1 MIRTSET
8 WRQETRENIRQAAGL
23 AAISIGVF
31 DATAAPDAQVEI
43 PEPLWAGGSVLD
55 DGLPVCYAVYEPA
68 FFRLDRRQLLLPK
81 EWGAMQS
88 QRFVGNAQADGIGLF
103 KQAQEIEITFGG
115 KHDLAGLTLDF
126 GTLDE
131 EAPVRLEIE
140 ALRDGAV
147 AASQTADSPGAQLR
161 VELAMQ
167 QVDGVRLRFARLRP
181 YGRARLARVR
191 FGLGYEYGNAEILR
205 ITATQSRSP
214 VSMELPGDRLRFS
227 LRNENG
233 RFDIESPS
241 ALVQFLAEGQTV
253 TVRYGFALEN
263 GAEWVPGGVWRL
275 QEWTVDG
282 GEAQFTAA
290 GPLAALNDVQYE
302 TGEYYRLAHNARELA
317 ADVLRTAG
325 LSEEQWYL
333 DPYLERV
340 QVTAPLPVASCA
352 QVLQL
357 LANRCR
363 AQLFSGRDGRVCIE
377 ATVQAEFAAE
387 SSAQQPPFSDAATLG
402 QEGNAVYA
410 AFEPS
415 FFRLDKQQLLLPAS
429 GGTQPAGWTA
439 LTPADG
445 EGALS
450 GALVLL
456 QYEAP
461 TNVYSL
467 EIDWGGAPPVQA
479 RAICRVDGRW
489 QYPGVTLLPTAGR
502 ERYGVAFVHCD
513 AVEIEVQ
520 RCLPGRRA
528 RMRRVQ
534 AGRMTDF
541 VLGKEQIFE
550 GMEGAMLP
558 RLRCVTG
565 SWTGWHYDPGDT
577 PEEVAKV
584 QLEADGEWARV
595 EHDPFADLSATA
607 AGAALEQQHGAYVSR
622 IRATGGKAAEAVL
635 KGVRLG
641 QTPHPVQA
649 CAYDS
654 GEQLPVDNPLFAA
667 ADTTDVLEW
676 IRDFYMRRLEYKL
689 EVRGFPELEPGDWI
703 ELWDGRGAQI
713 TAAELT
719 FHGGFRQTL
728 TLRV

>member
-1 MIRTSET
+1 MIRTST
-8 WRQETRENIRQAAGL
+8 SWRQETRESIRQAAGL

-31 DATAAPDAQVEI
+31 DSTAAPDAQLQI
-43 PEPLWAGGSVLD
+43 PEPLWSGGSVLE
-55 DGLPVCYAVYEPA
+55 DGLPTCYAVYEPA
-68 FFRLDRRQLLLPK
+68 FFRLDKRQRLLPK
-81 EWGAMQS
+81 EWGAMQT
-88 QRFVGNAQADGIGLF
+88 QRFVGNTQADGTGFF
-103 KQAQEIEITFGG
+103 KQAQEIKILFGG

-131 EAPVRLEIE
+131 EAPVQLEIE

-147 AASQTADSPGAQLR
+147 ITSRTVSSPAAQLR

-167 QVDGVRLRFARLRP
+167 QADGVCLRFARLRP
-181 YGRARLARVR
+181 YGRARLARVQ
-191 FGLGYEYGNAEILR
+191 FGLGYEYGNAEILS
-205 ITATQSRSP
+205 ITATRSRSP
-214 VSMELPGDRLRFS
+214 VSMELPTDRLRFS
-227 LRNENG
+227 LRNEDG
-233 RFDIESPS
+233 RFDIESPG

-253 TVRYGFALEN
+253 TVRYGFALAD
-263 GAEWVPGGVWRL
+263 GAEWVQGGVWRL

-290 GPLAALNDVQYE
+290 GPLTALNDVQYE

-317 ADVLRTAG
+317 ADVLQTAG
-325 LSEEQWYL
+325 FSEEQWYL
-333 DPYLERV
+333 DPYLEQV

-363 AQLFSGRDGRVCIE
+363 AQLFAGRDGRVCIE
-377 ATVQAEFAAE
+377 ATVQAEFSAE
-387 SSAQQPPFSDAATLG
+387 SSAQQPSFSNAATLG
-402 QEGNAVYA
+402 QEDNAVYA

-415 FFRLDKQQLLLPAS
+415 FFRLDKQQLLLPRD
-429 GGTQPAGWTA
+429 GGTKPAGWTA
-439 LTPADG
+439 LQPADEEG
-445 EGALS
+445 EMA

-456 QYEAP
+456 KYEAP
-461 TNVYSL
+461 TNVHSL

-489 QYPGVTLLPTAGR
+489 QYPGVILSPATGR

-513 AVEIEVQ
+513 AIEIEVQ
-520 RCLPGRRA
+520 CCLPGRRA
-528 RMRRVQ
+528 RIRQVQ

-541 VLGKEQIFE
+541 VLEKEQIFE

-565 SWTGWHYDPGDT
+565 SWTGWHYDPGDA

-584 QLEADGEWARV
+584 QLEASGEWARV

-607 AGAALEQQHGAYVSR
+607 DGTALEQQHGAYVSR
-622 IRATGGKAAEAVL
+622 IRTTGGKQAEAVL

-641 QTPHPVQA
+641 QTFHPVQA

-654 GEQLPVDNPLFAA
+654 GEQLPVDNPLFDA
-667 ADTTDVLEW
+667 ADTAEVLEW

-689 EVRGFPELEPGDWI
+689 EVRGFPELDPGDWI

-719 FHGGFRQTL
+719 FNGGFRQTL

>member
-1 MIRTSET
+1 MIRTST
-8 WRQETRENIRQAAGL
+8 GWKAETRRNIRQAAGL

-31 DATAAPDAQVEI
+31 DATAAPDAQVQI
-43 PEPLWAGGSVLD
+43 PEPLWSGGSVLE
-55 DGLPVCYAVYEPA
+55 DGLPACYAVYEPA
-68 FFRLDRRQLLLPK
+68 FFRLDKRQRLLPK
-81 EWGAMQS
+81 EWGAMQA
-88 QRFVGNAQADGIGLF
+88 QRFVGNAQADATGF
-103 KQAQEIEITFGG
+103 FRQAQEIKIIFGG
-115 KHDLAGLTLDF
+115 RHDLAGLTLDF

-147 AASQTADSPGAQLR
+147 IASRTVSSPAAQLR
-161 VELAMQ
+161 AELAMQ
-167 QVDGVRLRFARLRP
+167 QADGICLRFARLRP
-181 YGRARLARVR
+181 YGRARLARVQ

-205 ITATQSRSP
+205 ITAARSRSP
-214 VSMELPGDRLRFS
+214 VSMELPVDRLRFS

-233 RFDIESPS
+233 RFDIESPG
-241 ALVQFLAEGQTV
+241 ALVQFLAEGQAV
-253 TVRYGFALEN
+253 TVRYGFALED
-263 GAEWVPGGVWRL
+263 GAEWVPGGVWHL

-302 TGEYYRLAHNARELA
+302 TGEYHRLAHNARELA
-317 ADVLRTAG
+317 ADVMQTAG
-325 LSEEQWYL
+325 FSEEQWYL

-363 AQLFSGRDGRVCIE
+363 AQLFAGRDGRVHIE
-377 ATVQAEFAAE
+377 TALPSAFAAE
-387 SSAQQPPFSDAATLG
+387 SSAQQPSFSNAATLA

-410 AFEPS
+410 AFEPD
-415 FFRLDKQQLLLPAS
+415 FFRLDKQQLLLPAT

-439 LTPADG
+439 QQPADAG
-445 EGALS
+445 GALA

-461 TNVYSL
+461 TNVHSL

-489 QYPGVTLLPTAGR
+489 QYPGTLLFPSAVR
-502 ERYGVAFVHCD
+502 ERYGVEFVHCD
-513 AVEIEVQ
+513 AIEIEVQ

-541 VLGKEQIFE
+541 VLGKEQVFE

-565 SWTGWHYDPGDT
+565 SWTGWHYDPGDA

-584 QLEADGEWARV
+584 QLEASGEWARV
-595 EHDPFADLSATA
+595 EHEPFASLLATA
-607 AGAALEQQHGAYVSR
+607 NGAALEQQHGAYVSR
-622 IRATGGKAAEAVL
+622 IRTTGGRAAEAVL

-641 QTPHPVQA
+641 RTTHPVQA
-649 CAYDS
+649 CACDS
-654 GEQLPVDNPLFAA
+654 GEQLPVDNPLFDAA
-667 ADTTDVLEW
+667 GTAAVLEW
-676 IRDFYMRRLEYKL
+676 VRDFYMRRLEYKL

-719 FHGGFRQTL
+719 FNGGFRQTL